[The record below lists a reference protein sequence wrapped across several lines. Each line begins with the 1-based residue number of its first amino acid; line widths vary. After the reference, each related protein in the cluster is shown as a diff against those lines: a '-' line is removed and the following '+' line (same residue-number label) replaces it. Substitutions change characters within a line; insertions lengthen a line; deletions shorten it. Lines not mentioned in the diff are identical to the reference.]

1 MKKKW
6 PIKPWKG
13 MKETWMHITK
23 WKKPT
28 WKGYI
33 LYDSNYKTFW
43 RRENYGNS
51 KEVSDNQRL
60 SVGEVGDEQAE
71 HRVFLGQWKYSV
83 WYHNEDSC
91 YLRLFKFMEC
101 IAPKMNFHVNCGW
114 LWCVNV
120 GSSIVTKVSALKG
133 MLIMQEAM
141 HIWEQEVY
149 GKFLYFPLNF
159 AVNLKQLFVI
169 KS

>member
-1 MKKKW
+1 
-6 PIKPWKG
+6 

-33 LYDSNYKTFW
+33 LYDSNSKTFW

-83 WYHNEDSC
+83 WNH
-91 YLRLFKFMEC
+91 
-101 IAPKMNFHVNCGW
+101 
-114 LWCVNV
+114 NV
-120 GSSIVTKVSALKG
+120 GYRSLTFSQTYRVD
-133 MLIMQEAM
+133 
-141 HIWEQEVY
+141 
-149 GKFLYFPLNF
+149 N
-159 AVNLKQLFVI
+159 I
-169 KS
+169 KSEP